1 MKRNIDLS
9 ANILGLEKTLEDDIL
24 DIMEEYVK
32 DTANNIIS
40 GVIDDSKKNTAR
52 NELNAYI
59 RQVVYEVLT
68 DLFNGDIN
76 VGGKG
81 RSFTNQLIEWLEIH
95 GFEKDCRSCYYQIK
109 TYGKMPHG
117 KL

>member
-32 DTANNIIS
+32 DTADNIIS
-40 GVIDDSKKNTAR
+40 GVIDDSKKNSAR

-59 RQVVYEVLT
+59 RQVIYDVINE
-68 DLFNGDIN
+68 LFNGAID
-76 VGGKG
+76 VSGRG
-81 RSFTNQLIEWLEIH
+81 RSFTSQLL
-95 GFEKDCRSCYYQIK
+95 Y
-109 TYGKMPHG
+109 
-117 KL
+117 